1 MSKEEM
7 IDERY
12 QLVTGRIREIP
23 REESVPEPFREYFR
37 KTAGF
42 IGLTAQVL
50 EKMLNGWAEI
60 AAKKELKDWNDRL
73 YEDILPAN
81 YGTSY
86 GNPAYAVSVLGEE
99 YGQLLSF
106 LYTEIRGLIV
116 YAYEKRKWDFTVAA
130 ELFAE
135 IYNMFQDEIP
145 KAETLRETLYW
156 YVSDYSDEMAAYRVR
171 ESLDPS
177 LSFARDIIM
186 EEDLRDERYLYLF
199 GEYISDNICQ
209 VSAFLNTLSQEEIDA
224 MASTYTEGY
233 RIGFLTTG
241 KDIKKKKTVNIRFQ
255 LGFERMIRAAVLQFE
270 KMGLQPVIYRAAS
283 HAVNK
288 RQHLRIGYYGAV
300 PNKQYDYDHR
310 GDAALYLDQE
320 FVQRKLRVMQVA
332 YEKMK
337 ELAAVHGGPAVVE
350 VFGEEPFVP
359 MPCPQAMQL
368 SKAQQKLQVTYDSE
382 AGQITNR
389 YIKGEERSFTII
401 AYPVPEIGE
410 DFPDIFRETVKINTL
425 DYKLYQQIQQRI
437 IDALDTGDRVHIK
450 GLGDN
455 QTDLIIA
462 LHPLADPERQT
473 NFENCVADVNI
484 PVGEVFTSPLLKG
497 TQGILHVSRVYLNE
511 LCYRDLKITFQDGRI
526 TDYTCKNFDTEE
538 ENKKYIFENVLFH
551 HDTLPMGEFA
561 IGTNTAAY
569 VMARKYGIEGKLPIL
584 IAEKMGPH
592 FAVGDTCYSWA
603 EDTPVYNPD
612 GKEIVAR
619 DNEVSIL
626 RREDIAKAYLGCHTD
641 ITIPYDELESVA
653 VITSEGEETAVI
665 RDGRFVLPGTEELN
679 RPFEG
684 GIHIDKNYKS

>member
-186 EEDLRDERYLYLF
+186 EEDLRDDRYLYLF

-368 SKAQQKLQVTYDSE
+368 SKAQHKLQVTYDSE

-511 LCYRDLKITFQDGRI
+511 LCYRDLKLTFQDGRI

>member
-1 MSKEEM
+1 M

-186 EEDLRDERYLYLF
+186 EEDLRDDRYLYLF

-497 TQGILHVSRVYLNE
+497 TQGILHVSRIYLNE

>member
-186 EEDLRDERYLYLF
+186 EEDLRDDRYLYLF

-368 SKAQQKLQVTYDSE
+368 SKAQHKLQVTYDSE

>member
-99 YGQLLSF
+99 YGQLFSF

-186 EEDLRDERYLYLF
+186 EEDLRDDRYLYLF

>member
-186 EEDLRDERYLYLF
+186 EEDLRDDRYLYLF

-368 SKAQQKLQVTYDSE
+368 SKAQHKLQVTYDSE

-484 PVGEVFTSPLLKG
+484 PVGEVFTSPRLKG

-551 HDTLPMGEFA
+551 HDTLPLGEFA

>member
-186 EEDLRDERYLYLF
+186 EEDLRDDRYLYLF

-368 SKAQQKLQVTYDSE
+368 SKAQHKLQVTYDSE

-484 PVGEVFTSPLLKG
+484 PVGEVFTSPRLKG

>member
-12 QLVTGRIREIP
+12 QLVTGRIGEIH

-50 EKMLNGWAEI
+50 EKMLSGWAET
-60 AAKKELKDWNDRL
+60 AAKEELKEWNDRL

-135 IYNMFQDEIP
+135 IYTMFQEEIP

-156 YVSDYSDEMAAYRVR
+156 YISDYSDEMAAYRVR

-186 EEDLRDERYLYLF
+186 EEDLSDERYLYLF
-199 GEYISDNICQ
+199 GEYISDNICR

-233 RIGFLTTG
+233 RIGFETTG
-241 KDIKKKKTVNIRFQ
+241 KDIKKKKTVNIRYQ

-359 MPCPQAMQL
+359 MSCPQAMQL

-450 GLGDN
+450 GQGGN
-455 QTDLIIA
+455 QTDLTIA
-462 LHPLADPERQT
+462 LHPLADPKRQT

-497 TQGILHVSRVYLNE
+497 TRGILHVSQVYLNE

-526 TDYTCKNFDTEE
+526 SDYSCKNFDSEE
-538 ENKKYIFENVLFH
+538 ENKKYIFENLLFH

-561 IGTNTAAY
+561 IGTNTTAY

-612 GKEIVAR
+612 GKEIIAR

-626 RREDIAKAYLGCHTD
+626 RREDISKAYLGCHTD

-653 VITSEGEETAVI
+653 VIMPDGRETAVI

>member
-186 EEDLRDERYLYLF
+186 EEDLRDDRYLYLF

-497 TQGILHVSRVYLNE
+497 TQGILHVSRIYLNE

>member
-1 MSKEEM
+1 
-7 IDERY
+7 
-12 QLVTGRIREIP
+12 
-23 REESVPEPFREYFR
+23 
-37 KTAGF
+37 
-42 IGLTAQVL
+42 
-50 EKMLNGWAEI
+50 
-60 AAKKELKDWNDRL
+60 
-73 YEDILPAN
+73 
-81 YGTSY
+81 
-86 GNPAYAVSVLGEE
+86 
-99 YGQLLSF
+99 
-106 LYTEIRGLIV
+106 
-116 YAYEKRKWDFTVAA
+116 
-130 ELFAE
+130 
-135 IYNMFQDEIP
+135 
-145 KAETLRETLYW
+145 
-156 YVSDYSDEMAAYRVR
+156 
-171 ESLDPS
+171 
-177 LSFARDIIM
+177 
-186 EEDLRDERYLYLF
+186 
-199 GEYISDNICQ
+199 
-209 VSAFLNTLSQEEIDA
+209 
-224 MASTYTEGY
+224 
-233 RIGFLTTG
+233 
-241 KDIKKKKTVNIRFQ
+241 
-255 LGFERMIRAAVLQFE
+255 MIRAAVLQFE

-484 PVGEVFTSPLLKG
+484 PVGEVFTSPRLKG

-665 RDGRFVLPGTEELN
+665 RDGRFVLPGTRGTE
-679 RPFEG
+679 PAV
-684 GIHIDKNYKS
+684 

>member
-12 QLVTGRIREIP
+12 QLVTGRIGEIH

-50 EKMLNGWAEI
+50 EKMLSGWAET
-60 AAKKELKDWNDRL
+60 AAKEELKEWNDRL

-135 IYNMFQDEIP
+135 IYTMFQEEIP

-156 YVSDYSDEMAAYRVR
+156 YISDYSDEMAAYRVR

-186 EEDLRDERYLYLF
+186 EEDLSDERYLYLF
-199 GEYISDNICQ
+199 GEYISDNICR

-233 RIGFLTTG
+233 RIGFETTG
-241 KDIKKKKTVNIRFQ
+241 KDIKKKKTVNIRYQ

-332 YEKMK
+332 YEKM
-337 ELAAVHGGPAVVE
+337 
-350 VFGEEPFVP
+350 
-359 MPCPQAMQL
+359 
-368 SKAQQKLQVTYDSE
+368 
-382 AGQITNR
+382 
-389 YIKGEERSFTII
+389 
-401 AYPVPEIGE
+401 
-410 DFPDIFRETVKINTL
+410 
-425 DYKLYQQIQQRI
+425 
-437 IDALDTGDRVHIK
+437 
-450 GLGDN
+450 
-455 QTDLIIA
+455 
-462 LHPLADPERQT
+462 
-473 NFENCVADVNI
+473 
-484 PVGEVFTSPLLKG
+484 
-497 TQGILHVSRVYLNE
+497 
-511 LCYRDLKITFQDGRI
+511 
-526 TDYTCKNFDTEE
+526 
-538 ENKKYIFENVLFH
+538 
-551 HDTLPMGEFA
+551 
-561 IGTNTAAY
+561 
-569 VMARKYGIEGKLPIL
+569 
-584 IAEKMGPH
+584 
-592 FAVGDTCYSWA
+592 
-603 EDTPVYNPD
+603 
-612 GKEIVAR
+612 
-619 DNEVSIL
+619 
-626 RREDIAKAYLGCHTD
+626 
-641 ITIPYDELESVA
+641 
-653 VITSEGEETAVI
+653 
-665 RDGRFVLPGTEELN
+665 
-679 RPFEG
+679 
-684 GIHIDKNYKS
+684 